1 MVKSAERRSVHYD
14 KKLDG
19 DVWNF
24 RITQEKDFMVEQIH
38 DRYAVQAFLEEKVGR
53 YLEGVGF
60 YGIEKHHYMNF
71 SQELWSLTR
80 SFSGLTLVKEAEIK
94 ADKWLRRGLLIA
106 HLIAIARIHGI
117 DLTAWVPD

>member
-80 SFSGLTLVKEAEIK
+80 SFSGL
-94 ADKWLRRGLLIA
+94 
-106 HLIAIARIHGI
+106 AIARIHGI